1 MTQTLTLRRNR
12 QSKVNQQH
20 QMPAETEPKNQTLK
34 LKRLYRS
41 VPIQSGFV
49 DAEKRTVDLTFSSE
63 SPCERYFGNEVLGH
77 TPGEVDMS
85 RITNGAPLLNQHD
98 PGRQIG
104 VIESAQIR
112 DGKGFAT
119 VRFSRNSEAQD
130 VFRDVQDGIKRN
142 VSVGYDVKKM
152 VLVSSSGQDNK
163 TYRVTNWQPMEIS
176 IVSMPLDNTVGV
188 GRADEGAEYDVE
200 IVDTRENVEREQ
212 PVKVFMPET
221 VESTKPE
228 TREAPPAPQID
239 VGKER
244 AQAGMDE
251 RTRIREISAAARQF
265 SQVKGVDAE
274 VDKAIQDGRT
284 VAQFND
290 FILRELA
297 KKATTVDSSNHQ
309 VSEHQASSIG
319 NHQIPVGDARGYSL
333 VKAIREDSEAR
344 SGKGRMTGIEAECD
358 KMVTNLCHGHRNNG
372 KQGFYIPE
380 FALTRELLETRQYRQ
395 QRDLSTLTQGAGAF
409 TVESSVLGTELVAL
423 LRHRMYAMAAG
434 ARYLGGLQ
442 GNILIPRHI
451 GAGTAYWLAE
461 NASVTESDQ
470 QFGQFS
476 LVPHTLMA
484 MTKYSKQLLA
494 QSSIDVEGLVRSDLN
509 YIIAIAL
516 DAAAMVGQGLSG
528 QPTGIYNASSLTAGA
543 GSDTTLS
550 AITFG
555 GAATWAN
562 IIKMESLIS
571 SLDADVDA
579 MAYIT
584 TPLAR
589 GAWKSYAKVTNFPSF
604 LWESGG
610 VKWDDGGKGTDM
622 GFVNGYRAFAT
633 NQLSAFTINAGTGA
647 GAATNGCIFGNFNDL
662 LIGNWAGI
670 DVVTDPYT
678 AAATGEIVVTI
689 HLMADIGVRRTRS
702 FCVSTDSAA
711 V

>member
-1 MTQTLTLRRNR
+1 MPRSATMTQTLTLRRNR

-244 AQAGMDE
+244 SQAGMDE
-251 RTRIREISAAARQF
+251 RTRIREITAVARKF
-265 SQVKGVDAE
+265 STVKNVETEA
-274 VDKAIQDGRT
+274 DKAIQDGRS

-297 KKATTVDSSNHQ
+297 TDATTLSSGARQ
-309 VSEHQASSIG
+309 LSEHQTSPQQASSVG
-319 NHQIPVGDARGYSL
+319 NHEIPVEDARKYSL
-333 VKAIREDSEAR
+333 VKAIRESAGLVGR
-344 SGKGRMTGIEAECD
+344 SRVMTGIEAECD
-358 KMVTNLCHGHRNNG
+358 QMVTGLTDTHRNNS

-380 FALTRELLETRQYRQ
+380 FALTRELIGTRY

-442 GNILIPRHI
+442 GNILIPRHV
-451 GAGTAYWLAE
+451 GPGTAYWLAE
-461 NASVTESDQ
+461 NQSVTESDQ
-470 QFGQFS
+470 VFGQFS
-476 LVPHTLMA
+476 LTPHTLMA
-484 MTKYSKQLLA
+484 QTKYSKQLLA
-494 QSSIDVEGLVRSDLN
+494 QTSIDVEGLVRSDLN

-516 DAAAMVGQGLSG
+516 DAAAMVGTGLTG
-528 QPTGIYNASSLTAGA
+528 QPTGIYNVGALSAGA
-543 GSDTTLS
+543 GTSSPATVS
-550 AITFG
+550 AVTFG
-555 GAATWAN
+555 ATASWAN
-562 IIKMESLIS
+562 VILMESLVASI
-571 SLDADVDA
+571 DADVDA

-584 TPLAR
+584 TPLSR
-589 GAWKSYAKVTNFPSF
+589 GKWKTNSKVTNFPTF

-610 VKWDDGGKGTDM
+610 
-622 GFVNGYRAFAT
+622 
-633 NQLSAFTINAGTGA
+633 
-647 GAATNGCIFGNFNDL
+647 
-662 LIGNWAGI
+662 
-670 DVVTDPYT
+670 
-678 AAATGEIVVTI
+678 
-689 HLMADIGVRRTRS
+689 
-702 FCVSTDSAA
+702 
-711 V
+711 

>member
-1 MTQTLTLRRNR
+1 
-12 QSKVNQQH
+12 
-20 QMPAETEPKNQTLK
+20 
-34 LKRLYRS
+34 
-41 VPIQSGFV
+41 
-49 DAEKRTVDLTFSSE
+49 
-63 SPCERYFGNEVLGH
+63 
-77 TPGEVDMS
+77 
-85 RITNGAPLLNQHD
+85 
-98 PGRQIG
+98 
-104 VIESAQIR
+104 
-112 DGKGFAT
+112 
-119 VRFSRNSEAQD
+119 
-130 VFRDVQDGIKRN
+130 
-142 VSVGYDVKKM
+142 M

-244 AQAGMDE
+244 SQAGMDE
-251 RTRIREISAAARQF
+251 RTRIREITAVARKF
-265 SQVKGVDAE
+265 STVKNVETEA
-274 VDKAIQDGRT
+274 DKAIQDGRS

-297 KKATTVDSSNHQ
+297 TDATTLSSGARQ
-309 VSEHQASSIG
+309 LSEHQTSPQQASSVG
-319 NHQIPVGDARGYSL
+319 NHEIPIEDARKYSL
-333 VKAIREDSEAR
+333 VKAIRESAGLVGR
-344 SGKGRMTGIEAECD
+344 SRVMTGIEAECD
-358 KMVTNLCHGHRNNG
+358 QMVTGLTDTHRNNS

-380 FALTRELLETRQYRQ
+380 FALTRELIGTRY

-423 LRHRMYAMAAG
+423 LRHRMYVMAAG

-470 QFGQFS
+470 LFGQFS
-476 LVPHTLMA
+476 LTPHTLMVQ
-484 MTKYSKQLLA
+484 TKYSKQLLA

-509 YIIAIAL
+509 YQIALAL
-516 DAAAMVGQGLSG
+516 DAAAMVGTGQNG
-528 QPTGIYNASSLTAGA
+528 QPIGIYNVGAVTAGVGTSTNPA
-543 GSDTTLS
+543 SVS

-555 GAATWAN
+555 GTATWPN
-562 IIKMESLIS
+562 VILMESYVS

-579 MAYIT
+579 MCYIT

-589 GAWKSYAKVTNFPSF
+589 GKWKGNSKVTNFPTF

-633 NQLSAFTINAGTGA
+633 NQLSSFTINAGTGA

-689 HLMADIGVRRTRS
+689 HLMADIGVRRAIS

-711 V
+711 Q